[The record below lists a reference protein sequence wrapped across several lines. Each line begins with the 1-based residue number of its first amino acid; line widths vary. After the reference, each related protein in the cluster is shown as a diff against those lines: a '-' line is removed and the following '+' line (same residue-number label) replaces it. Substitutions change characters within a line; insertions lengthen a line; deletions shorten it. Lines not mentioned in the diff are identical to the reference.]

1 MVSINLLKG
10 QQHYERQVRS
20 RSKSELFVGV
30 FVLAGVCAVWGWVVV
45 DGNHAVQRLEQEIQE
60 KQARV
65 ALLQKTHRQVLTLK
79 ERRQTIV
86 TEHNKLKALT
96 NELNR
101 PIRLLSIISQV
112 VDPLDVWL
120 LHLQAK
126 DEKIVLSGFAR
137 SLEDILILA
146 KDFEKTDMLG
156 PVNIFETQAHVGQ
169 SDLFQFSMNIFMDST
184 DHGRKNS

>member
-10 QQHYERQVRS
+10 QQPYECQVRR

-30 FVLAGVCAVWGWVVV
+30 VVLAGVCAFWGWMVV

-65 ALLQKTHRQVLTLK
+65 ALLQKTHHQVLALE
-79 ERRQTIV
+79 ERRQTIF
-86 TEHNKLKALT
+86 TEHDNLKALT
-96 NELNR
+96 HELTR
-101 PIRLLSIISQV
+101 PIRLLSIVSQV

-126 DEKIVLSGFAR
+126 DDKIILSGFAR
-137 SLEDILILA
+137 SLKEILTLA

-156 PVNIFETQAHVGQ
+156 PVNVFETQAHVGQ

-184 DHGRKNS
+184 DDGRKNS